1 MIEVRRDL
9 YMNEKT
15 YKKNKTFNKIHN
27 ALSKVIGN
35 MTQVDV

>member
-15 YKKNKTFNKIHN
+15 GEKLRGFVKLRDSLEKMILEVYEKH
-27 ALSKVIGN
+27 
-35 MTQVDV
+35 D

>member
-15 YKKNKTFNKIHN
+15 GEKSAQFDTVKNILQD
-27 ALSKVIGN
+27 ALIKSESFKV
-35 MTQVDV
+35 